1 MKFLTPLLCLLFAQ
15 GIAIAQEPAEL
26 SERRQAWETQR
37 TEAQEKI
44 DKLYF
49 EELEQL
55 KKNFTQANNIA
66 AALAV
71 DNVIKGREKA
81 DNEPEALNKIRG
93 ARDSSL
99 KKALTPIDKQYWQD
113 LKKLRVDFR
122 QQGKLDGVVAADA
135 EIEKVLVAYKK
146 PEAPKAKNKAPE
158 IDLGDENILEKFKVF
173 GNITLEPGVGI
184 VAHGH
189 KGKINSFVVTKKEYK
204 FPITVSFRASC
215 RKDGVLDIF
224 SGVFASEIRTQGIRL
239 QWGSSYNKRSDVVI
253 FGHWTQ
259 IPHKVIKADKDY
271 LVKYEVS
278 KDRNLKISI
287 DDEVVYEKVLGQ
299 HLDLSGPIILSGG
312 IGHVVFKE
320 LTIIE
325 K

>member
-26 SERRQAWETQR
+26 VERRQAWETQR
-37 TEAQEKI
+37 SEAQGKV

-55 KKNFTQANNIA
+55 KKNFTQADNIA

-71 DNVIKGREKA
+71 DNVIKGRENA
-81 DNEPEALNKIRG
+81 DNEPGALNKIRG

-135 EIEKVLVAYKK
+135 EIEKVLAAYKK

-158 IDLGDENILEKFKVF
+158 IDLGDEKIMQKFKVF
-173 GNITLEPGVGI
+173 GNITMEPKVGL

-189 KGKINSFVVTKKEYK
+189 KQMINSYVITKKKYT
-204 FPITVSFRASC
+204 FPISVSFRASC

-224 SGVFASEIRTQGIRL
+224 SAIFSATEKGGISL
-239 QWGSSYNKRSDVVI
+239 LWGSSYNTQSIVHI
-253 FGHWTQ
+253 FGRRTQ
-259 IPHKVIKADKDY
+259 IPHKVIQADKDY
-271 LVKYEVS
+271 IVKYEIS
-278 KDRNLKISI
+278 KNRKLEISI
-287 DDEVVYEKVLGQ
+287 DGSVVFEEDLDNN
-299 HLDLSGPIILSGG
+299 LDLCGPICLSGG

-325 K
+325 KW